1 MQEHV
6 IVLGGFEPA
15 YMQKLALY
23 FNSRIGDDARVEIVK
38 ERREPFT
45 PEAGRTWIGSEEF
58 IGKVQSCGE
67 DSACIVLSEDVSE
80 DMYHVFRYQP
90 CERLYQKIMFRYR
103 QMQGA
108 PSVSVDDARQ
118 AWIVITADTAV
129 SFLLAFSLT
138 CAQILGERTGVLY
151 LNLSE
156 CCGMEE
162 VFLLERGM
170 DLMDAAVEL
179 QKDGEVCLD
188 ACIRRLEQ
196 VDYIMPPVNPMIL
209 HELRER
215 EIQRLIHAVKQKR
228 KYGFVVVAL
237 GSTCCG
243 CDLFF
248 RTAARIFHLVGQGYL
263 SACGGKEWGR
273 FIRLCLGKQEIPV
286 EQISVPQ
293 ISVEQGGLHLIRE
306 WQEGALGRA
315 VRACLDREV
324 DI

>member
-1 MQEHV
+1 MQDHV

-23 FNSRIGDDARVEIVK
+23 FNSRLGDDARVEIVK
-38 ERREPFT
+38 EWRESLT
-45 PEAGRTWIGSEEF
+45 PEAGTAWIGSEDF
-58 IGKVQSCGE
+58 IGRVRSRGEELSCVILG
-67 DSACIVLSEDVSE
+67 EDVSE
-80 DMYHVFRYQP
+80 DAGHVFRYQP

-103 QMQGA
+103 QMHGVT
-108 PSVSVDDARQ
+108 PVSVDDTRQ
-118 AWIVITADTAV
+118 TWVVITADTAL
-129 SFLLAFSLT
+129 SSLLAFSVT
-138 CAQILGERTGVLY
+138 CAQVLGERTGVLY

-170 DLMDAAVEL
+170 DLTDAAVEL
-179 QKDGEVCLD
+179 QKEGEVCLD

-196 VDYIMPPVNPMIL
+196 VDYILPPVNPMIL

-215 EIQRLIHAVKQKR
+215 EIQRLIHTVKQKR
-228 KYGFVVVAL
+228 EYGFVVVAL

-248 RTAARIFHLVGQGYL
+248 RTASRILHLAGQGYL
-263 SACGGKEWGR
+263 SACGRKEWMR
-273 FIRLCLGKQEIPV
+273 FIRLCLGKLEIPV
-286 EQISVPQ
+286 EQICAPQ

-306 WQEGALGRA
+306 WQDGDLGRA

-324 DI
+324 DM